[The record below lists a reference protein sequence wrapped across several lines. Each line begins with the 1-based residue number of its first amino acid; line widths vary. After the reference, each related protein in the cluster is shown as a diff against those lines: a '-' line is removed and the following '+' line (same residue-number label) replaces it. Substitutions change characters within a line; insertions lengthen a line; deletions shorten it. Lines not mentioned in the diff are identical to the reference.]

1 MGNLTES
8 PTLPSQFVLGCLV
21 ALGLCRPWHFH
32 IGICSVYL
40 KAVPVL
46 ALLDTII
53 QRSSCLSYRGSCH
66 GKQNGILA
74 LPLPVLASVFLWA
87 QYLRDIT

>member
-1 MGNLTES
+1 MS
-8 PTLPSQFVLGCLV
+8 ALV
-21 ALGLCRPWHFH
+21 FH

-53 QRSSCLSYRGSCH
+53 QRSSCSSYSGCCH
-66 GKQNGILA
+66 GKQNGISHLA
-74 LPLPVLASVFLWA
+74 LACVSICFSVSTIPERHNLKEEVFGFGSWF
-87 QYLRDIT
+87 